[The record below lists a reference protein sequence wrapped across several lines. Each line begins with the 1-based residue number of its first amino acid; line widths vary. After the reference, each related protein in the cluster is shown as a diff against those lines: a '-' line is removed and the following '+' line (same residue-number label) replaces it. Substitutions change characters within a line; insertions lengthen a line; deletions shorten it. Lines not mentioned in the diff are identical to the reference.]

1 MSYKWK
7 VENVATNS
15 MFFDDNK
22 DVAGKGKYFKSRF
35 LQPGLVKYSFGV
47 CVLEKETID
56 KFVQSFVGVPVIIGH
71 QDLTQDTAEKE
82 RVGSISNVWYNNADG
97 WYWCDGIIFNDNAID
112 LIKNKN
118 FNVSCQY
125 IITEYSNNKDGKL
138 YNANPYDKII
148 LNGIG
153 EHLAIVENAR
163 YQGALISVNALEKEN
178 EQQEEEKEQE
188 NDLDTNVIIQAINE
202 IKENSM
208 FKNLFKKEEKMDR
221 EEIKSIFMECLTEL
235 TASNEAEK
243 KEEVKEE
250 VKEEKE
256 EVAENKCKNEEPDYK
271 KMYEELKA
279 EKEAK
284 NEAEKEENEKA
295 KNAILEGEVK
305 VKSTYITERRAIELG
320 KELF

>member
-1 MSYKWK
+1 MFEWK
-7 VENVATNS
+7 EKASNAILL
-15 MFFDDNK
+15 DDN
-22 DVAGKGKYFKSRF
+22 VGGKGKTFRTRF
-35 LQPGLVKYSFGV
+35 LQAGLVKYSFGV
-47 CVLEKETID
+47 CLLEKETID
-56 KFVQSFVGVPVIIGH
+56 RFVYQFEGCPVIINH
-71 QDLTQDTAEKE
+71 KDVTSESAKDD
-82 RVGSISNVWYNNADG
+82 RVGVISKVEYNQYDG
-97 WYWCDGIIFNDNAID
+97 WYWAEGVIFDQEALNLID
-112 LIKNKN
+112 KG

-125 IITEYSNNKDGKL
+125 EITEYSVNKEGKL
-138 YNANPYDKII
+138 HNGNEYDKVI
-148 LNGIG
+148 LNGRP
-153 EHLAIVENAR
+153 EHLAIVENPR
-163 YQGALISVNALEKEN
+163 YENAMIAINALEKED
-178 EQQEEEKEQE
+178 EQQEEKQE
-188 NDLDTNVIIQAINE
+188 NDLGTNVIIQAINE